1 VTRREQLVR
10 AAVLLLVLGVV
21 ATLVVVD
28 RVRGNDLPDGLDAV
42 APTPGPTVTVESRG
56 ATAERT
62 DATTAGRR
70 DGKAGR
76 NGADGSGKR
85 GRQGRSAADGAGE
98 VPTPPPGIE
107 AIACRKLEES
117 VDVRVV
123 SFNTHR
129 SFGGIATVAQEIRAL
144 DPDIVLLQEIDRF
157 HGRTGGVDQVAYFAD
172 ALGMEGSFSAN
183 VVEGQGQYGTA
194 ILSRFP
200 ILDSG
205 RVGLP
210 NAPGGEQRGLQW
222 AGLEVGGQEVRV
234 YNTHLQNKL
243 VGLREAQARQVA
255 GIVAGDDQPTILG
268 GDMNATANTPTLGPL
283 LAQLVD
289 AWPIAGSGPEGTG
302 PNGSRID
309 FVLAS
314 PTLEPQRAQV
324 LRSAVSD
331 HARVYVDY
339 VVPASTDCPTRA
351 RRG

>member
-1 VTRREQLVR
+1 MR
-10 AAVLLLVLGVV
+10 AALLVLVLGVV

-28 RVRGNDLPDGLDAV
+28 RRRGDDLPEGVDPAT
-42 APTPGPTVTVESRG
+42 PTPSVTIETPLPS
-56 ATAERT
+56 A
-62 DATTAGRR
+62 DAT
-70 DGKAGR
+70 
-76 NGADGSGKR
+76 ADGS
-85 GRQGRSAADGAGE
+85 ADGSADGKPGKPGKDATEE

-107 AIACRKLEES
+107 AIACRKLQES

-129 SFGGIATVAQEIRAL
+129 SFGGIATVAQEIRSL

-172 ALGMEGSFSAN
+172 ALGMEGAFSPN
-183 VVEGQGQYGTA
+183 VVQGDGQYGTA
-194 ILSRFP
+194 ILSRFE

-205 RVGLP
+205 RFPLP
-210 NAPGGEQRGLQW
+210 NSAGGEPRGLQW
-222 AGLEVGGQEVRV
+222 AGVEVGGQEVRV

-243 VGLREAQARQVA
+243 VGLREAQARHVA
-255 GIVAGDDQPTILG
+255 GILAGEEQPAILG

-289 AWPIAGSGPEGTG
+289 SWPVAGSGPEGTG

-309 FVLAS
+309 FVMAS
-314 PTLEPQRAQV
+314 PTLEPQGAQT

-331 HARVYVDY
+331 HARVVVDY
-339 VVPASTDCPTRA
+339 VVPASTDCPTRR

>member
-28 RVRGNDLPDGLDAV
+28 RVRGNDLPDGLDAA
-42 APTPGPTVTVESRG
+42 APTPPPTLTVETPG
-56 ATAERT
+56 PAADRT
-62 DATTAGRR
+62 DAAAVKRR
-70 DGKAGR
+70 DYKDDKAGR
-76 NGADGSGKR
+76 H
-85 GRQGRSAADGAGE
+85 GRQGRQAADAAGE

-157 HGRTGGVDQVAYFAD
+157 HGRTGGVDQVAYFAE
-172 ALGMEGSFSAN
+172 ALGMQGSFSAN
-183 VVEGQGQYGTA
+183 VVQGQGQYGTA

-210 NAPGGEQRGLQW
+210 NAPGGEPRGLQW
-222 AGLEVGGQEVRV
+222 AGLEIGGQEVRV

-255 GIVAGDDQPTILG
+255 GIVAGADQPTILG

>member
-1 VTRREQLVR
+1 VVR
-10 AAVLLLVLGVV
+10 ALLLVLVLGVV
-21 ATLVVVD
+21 AALVVVD
-28 RVRGNDLPDGLDAV
+28 RRRGDDLPEGLDVPAT
-42 APTPGPTVTVESRG
+42 PTASVTVEPPLPSADGTG
-56 ATAERT
+56 AP
-62 DATTAGRR
+62 
-70 DGKAGR
+70 
-76 NGADGSGKR
+76 DGSGKGHGKDKGGNGSSR
-85 GRQGRSAADGAGE
+85 PDAADE

-107 AIACRKLEES
+107 AIACRKLRES

-129 SFGGIATVAQEIRAL
+129 SFGGIATVAAEIRAL

-157 HGRTGGVDQVAYFAD
+157 HGRTGGVDQVAYFAE
-172 ALGMEGSFSAN
+172 ALGMQGSFSAN
-183 VVEGQGQYGTA
+183 VVQGQGQYGTA

-210 NAPGGEQRGLQW
+210 NAPGGEPRGLQW
-222 AGLEVGGQEVRV
+222 AGLEIGGQEVRV

-255 GIVAGDDQPTILG
+255 GIVAGADQPTILG

-309 FVLAS
+309 FVLAR